1 MKDKLFSSVFAGIL
15 CLIIPYFMTI
25 MINGGTRED
34 DSKIAKINTGKDVIV
49 HIDGEN
55 KLIDVEEYILG
66 VLPGIVSAEAES
78 DVIEA
83 QTVAVRTKIY
93 RSMGEE
99 TIINA
104 NKLDFTYYSEKELK
118 EKLGEKTYNKVMS
131 IYESAINNTVGKT
144 M

>member
-1 MKDKLFSSVFAGIL
+1 MKDKIFSSVFAAIL

-25 MINGGTRED
+25 MINSGTREN
-34 DSKIAKINTGKDVIV
+34 DSKIAQINTGKDVIV

-66 VLPGIVSAEAES
+66 VLPGIVSAEAEP

-93 RSMGEE
+93 RSMGDE

>member
-25 MINGGTRED
+25 MINSGTREN
-34 DSKIAKINTGKDVIV
+34 DSKIAQINTGKDVIV

-66 VLPGIVSAEAES
+66 VLPGIVSAEAEP

-93 RSMGEE
+93 RSMGDE

>member
-25 MINGGTRED
+25 MINGGTREN

>member
-1 MKDKLFSSVFAGIL
+1 MKDTLFSSVFAGIL

-25 MINGGTRED
+25 MINGGTREN
-34 DSKIAKINTGKDVIV
+34 DSKIAKINTGKDVII

-66 VLPGIVSAEAES
+66 VLPGIVSAEAEP

-93 RSMGEE
+93 RSMGDE

-118 EKLGEKTYNKVMS
+118 EKLGEKTYSKVMS

>member
-25 MINGGTRED
+25 MINGGAREN
-34 DSKIAKINTGKDVIV
+34 DSQIAQINTGKDVIV

-66 VLPGIVSAEAES
+66 VLPGIVSAEAEP

-118 EKLGEKTYNKVMS
+118 EKLGEKTYSKVMS